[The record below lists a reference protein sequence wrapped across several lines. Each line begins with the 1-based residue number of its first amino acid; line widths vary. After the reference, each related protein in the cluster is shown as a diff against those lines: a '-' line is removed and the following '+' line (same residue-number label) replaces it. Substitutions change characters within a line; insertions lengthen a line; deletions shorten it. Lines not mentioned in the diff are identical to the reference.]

1 MSCGLVVYTNLPAK
15 HYDYAM
21 VLFTWNA
28 EKNAKLQQER
38 GVSFEALVAALEAG
52 GLLANLPHPNQQTY
66 SHQRILVVN
75 VDGYAYEVP
84 CIPTVEGF
92 FLVTA
97 FPSRRATQRY
107 LRGEETP

>member
-1 MSCGLVVYTNLPAK
+1 M
-15 HYDYAM
+15 
-21 VLFTWNA
+21 
-28 EKNAKLQQER
+28 
-38 GVSFEALVAALEAG
+38 
-52 GLLANLPHPNQQTY
+52 
-66 SHQRILVVN
+66 VN

-84 CIPTVEGF
+84 CIPTAVGF